1 MSPWAVSQSPGQ
13 GFTSQTCCGLLWVGS
28 PLFRQGSWPYIVTNQ
43 AWLLGWSLCLL
54 AKRSCPSHCP
64 HRGGPGLWCTH
75 VLCFNPVS
83 ISAPHSC
90 WVTPS
95 QWDGDSIIR
104 VKVRKCRA
112 WDKDSLVGKAKPKQN
127 KTFFHYFPWAGS
139 CSGISRTAGLH
150 HVEWWLGKTKTIT
163 LNIPSFLILPP
174 ALCAEQDAIWYGI
187 LLWSVWLS
195 CPSCVP
201 SQFVH
206 SQLPH
211 WWGGVRGRKGLGSVL
226 RTAQQQLKHPSFIN
240 TIFST
245 NPKHS
250 PTPPTLKKINYS
262 SPGKTSTLS

>member
-13 GFTSQTCCGLLWVGS
+13 GFTSQTCCGLLWGGS

-139 CSGISRTAGLH
+139 CSGISRIAGLH

-187 LLWSVWLS
+187 LLWSVWVS

-211 WWGGVRGRKGLGSVL
+211 W
-226 RTAQQQLKHPSFIN
+226 
-240 TIFST
+240 
-245 NPKHS
+245 
-250 PTPPTLKKINYS
+250 
-262 SPGKTSTLS
+262 